1 MVVKNVCGE
10 EQPGACR
17 PPLAVVL
24 VKGHAKDIDVARGR
38 TTSEDKFGND
48 GADKLAVAGAATHRI
63 LSEVVVAAAERRHIA
78 MQTHKMMLAILIA
91 RQSQEN
97 NGDDA
102 DRGSDMGDCM
112 ELDCT
117 ELLDD
122 DFDHWD
128 DILSDVT

>member
-1 MVVKNVCGE
+1 M
-10 EQPGACR
+10 
-17 PPLAVVL
+17 
-24 VKGHAKDIDVARGR
+24 ARGR

-63 LSEVVVAAAERRHIA
+63 LSEVVVAAAERRRIA

-97 NGDDA
+97 NEEHDA

-112 ELDCT
+112 ELDCI

-122 DFDHWD
+122 DFDNGEH
-128 DILSDVT
+128 ILSDVT